1 MFGGEWSP
9 HAHTHTHRGWGRQG
23 GGRHLHAHKTI
34 PICLRRQTPLLGF
47 LGSRSCT
54 NMWKRNVSLLSA
66 GHTCNSIYCSH
77 VQEIHQTGP
86 ISSRGETQS
95 IRDRGKPTLNSIPYF
110 TLIGLDSGR
119 GVGGHAGL
127 LGCRCSRA
135 HRAGKPPLPPS
146 SRWCLPVARNRGP
159 TWPRHH
165 LCRERQ
171 EAAGPR
177 GALPASPSTSAAHLL
192 PPRPGSGPAGGG
204 GRKTSWTCT

>member
-1 MFGGEWSP
+1 MCSAGNGP
-9 HAHTHTHRGWGRQG
+9 PMHTHRGWGRQG

-86 ISSRGETQS
+86 ISSRGEKQS

-110 TLIGLDSGR
+110 TLIGLDSER
-119 GVGGHAGL
+119 GVGGREGL
-127 LGCRCSRA
+127 LGRRCSRA
-135 HRAGKPPLPPS
+135 HRAGKPPAATQLPMVSAHGQKLGSHLATAS
-146 SRWCLPVARNRGP
+146 S
-159 TWPRHH
+159 
-165 LCRERQ
+165 
-171 EAAGPR
+171 
-177 GALPASPSTSAAHLL
+177 LL
-192 PPRPGSGPAGGG
+192 
-204 GRKTSWTCT
+204 